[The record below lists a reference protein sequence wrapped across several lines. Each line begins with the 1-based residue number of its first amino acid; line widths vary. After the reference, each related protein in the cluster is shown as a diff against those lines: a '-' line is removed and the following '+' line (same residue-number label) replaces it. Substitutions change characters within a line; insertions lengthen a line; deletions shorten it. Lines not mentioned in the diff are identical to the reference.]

1 MAVQT
6 PNGLSRRET
15 FKEIVMQGDVLAPL
29 ISSLQVDTMGKEC
42 LEEEKNLFYFKNIV
56 PIPLLGLVD
65 DVFAISAC
73 GYKTEKMNQYI
84 NHKTALKKLQFGT
97 SKCVK
102 LHVGRTCNESQC
114 NDLYVD
120 GWKVEVLTDEKTG
133 KCYQNEYFVGPEKM
147 KVKEE
152 QTYLGDVVSADGSHL
167 KNVLSRKNKGLGII
181 NQIMQ
186 ILESVLF
193 GKYHFEVAMVL
204 RSSLLLS
211 SILLN
216 SEAWVNLKEKDVR
229 ALEQTD
235 EILLSRILGCDSNTS
250 NVFKY
255 LELGVYPLR
264 FEIMKRTVI
273 FLQYILQQDEKSMM
287 FKVFKAICENPLKND
302 FVKNCEKYLERL
314 DINVSFH
321 EISEMSKY
329 KFKRL
334 VKKKT
339 EESAFQYLV
348 GEKNKQSKIAHLQY
362 KSLNMQDYLV
372 EGNKR
377 TDIAKLIFRARGSN
391 LDIKTQKKW
400 KYEDNL
406 CVGCSQNV
414 ETIEEILVCPS
425 LGDENRKISF
435 NCLFGDSSSDMIEV
449 AKEIQKR
456 LKTRQTI
463 LEGKG

>member
-1 MAVQT
+1 M
-6 PNGLSRRET
+6 
-15 FKEIVMQGDVLAPL
+15 K
-29 ISSLQVDTMGKEC
+29 
-42 LEEEKNLFYFKNIV
+42 
-56 PIPLLGLVD
+56 
-65 DVFAISAC
+65 
-73 GYKTEKMNQYI
+73 
-84 NHKTALKKLQFGT
+84 
-97 SKCVK
+97 
-102 LHVGRTCNESQC
+102 
-114 NDLYVD
+114 
-120 GWKVEVLTDEKTG
+120 KTG

-152 QTYLGDVVSADGSHL
+152 QTYLGDVVSADGSHS
-167 KNVLSRKNKGLGII
+167 KNVQSRKNKGLGII

-235 EILLSRILGCDSNTS
+235 EILLSRILDCDSNTS

-314 DINVSFH
+314 DINVSFQ

-435 NCLFGDSSSDMIEV
+435 NYLFGDSSSDMIEV